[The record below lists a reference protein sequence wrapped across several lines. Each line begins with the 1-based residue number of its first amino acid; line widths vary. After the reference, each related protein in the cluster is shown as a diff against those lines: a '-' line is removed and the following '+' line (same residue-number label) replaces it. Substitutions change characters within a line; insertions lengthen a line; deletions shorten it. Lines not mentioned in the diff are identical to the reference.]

1 MAPDQTVPTYESAEA
16 LRRQGNYQMAAQ
28 SFEQLWQKSPSPSV
42 GWRWAFSLRKLGSL
56 DKAEQTIREVL
67 KKYSDDKFVVS
78 EFGWILYYREVKPGM
93 DENNL
98 GRVLHAA
105 NEIWQ
110 YKPTEL
116 LLAKLIMAVTKA
128 AGKRDKWDVVLE
140 WSGRVQPGQLD
151 IRANEFEGKQ
161 GMSDR
166 EVWYIRRSRALLE
179 LGQYEEARRVA
190 QAGLTEFPNELYLA
204 RTAALALAGAGD
216 ITGGVNELRPL
227 LHHPR
232 ADAYLKADLGEL
244 EFKLGNLEEAHRL
257 LCEAVLK
264 PQGDQYKLGYF
275 LTMAE
280 IALAK
285 QKPVS
290 AAESLA
296 LAKAVRQKEEWSIPT
311 KLTHLEQETRQMLE
325 AQGQSWPELP
335 KDLKSLSRIC
345 VERWRAE
352 SVVGLKR
359 VTGKVGRIT
368 PDKKYTFIHR
378 DNGEKPVFVL
388 LRDLPQGISEG
399 MKVDFALKPSFDR
412 KKNEESFQATDVRI
426 VK

>member
-1 MAPDQTVPTYESAEA
+1 
-16 LRRQGNYQMAAQ
+16 
-28 SFEQLWQKSPSPSV
+28 
-42 GWRWAFSLRKLGSL
+42 LGSL
-56 DKAEQTIREVL
+56 DKAERSIREVL
-67 KKYSDDKFVVS
+67 KKYSNDKFVVS
-78 EFGWILYYREVKPGM
+78 EFGWILYFRDVKPGM

-98 GRVLHAA
+98 GGVLHAA

-110 YKPTEL
+110 YKPADL
-116 LLAKLIMAVTKA
+116 LLAKLIMAVTKV

-179 LGQYEEARRVA
+179 LGQCEEARRVA
-190 QAGLTEFPNELYLA
+190 QAGLTEFPNGLFLA
-204 RTAALALAGAGD
+204 RTAALALAGSGD
-216 ITGGVNELRPL
+216 ITGGVSELRPL

-244 EFKLGNLEEAHRL
+244 EFKLGNFDEAHRL
-257 LCEAVLK
+257 LCEAVLN

-296 LAKAVRQKEEWSIPT
+296 LAKAVRQKEEWSIPA
-311 KLTHLEQETRQMLE
+311 KLTHLEQETCQMLK
-325 AQGQSWPELP
+325 AQGQSWPDLP
-335 KDLKSLSRIC
+335 KDIKSLSGLC
-345 VERWRAE
+345 AEHWKAE
-352 SVVGLKR
+352 SMVGLKR
-359 VTGKVGRIT
+359 ATGRVGRIS
-368 PDKKYTFIHR
+368 PDKKHTFIHR
-378 DNGEKPVFVL
+378 DDGEKPVFVL
-388 LRDLPQGISEG
+388 LRDLPKGLSEG

-412 KKNEESFQATDVRI
+412 KKNEESIQAVDVRLL
-426 VK
+426 KSQ

>member
-1 MAPDQTVPTYESAEA
+1 MTPDQTAPSYESAEA
-16 LRRQGNYQMAAQ
+16 LRKQSSYQMAAQ
-28 SFEQLWQKSPSPSV
+28 AFEQLWQNSPSPSV
-42 GWRWAFSLRKLGSL
+42 GWRWAFCLRKMGSL
-56 DKAEQTIREVL
+56 AKAEQTIREVL
-67 KKYSDDKFVVS
+67 KKFPGDKFVVS
-78 EFGWILYYREVKPGM
+78 EFGWALYFKEIKP
-93 DENNL
+93 DLEENNL
-98 GRVLHAA
+98 GKVLHAA

-116 LLAKLIMAVTKA
+116 LLAKLIMAVTKS
-128 AGKRDKWDVVLE
+128 AGKRGKWDVVLE
-140 WSGRVQPGQLD
+140 WSGRVQPNQLD
-151 IRANEFEGKQ
+151 VKANEFEGKQ

-166 EVWYIRRSRALLE
+166 EVWYIRRSHALLE
-179 LGQYEEARRVA
+179 LGQFEEARRIA
-190 QAGLTEFPNELYLA
+190 QAGLTEFPNELFLA
-204 RTAALALAGAGD
+204 RTAALALAGAGN

-244 EFKLGNLEEAHRL
+244 EFKLGNLDEAHRL
-257 LCEAVLK
+257 LCEAVLN

-296 LAKAVRQKEEWSIPT
+296 LAKAVRQKEEWSIPA
-311 KLTHLEQETRQMLE
+311 KLTYLEQATRQMLT

-335 KDLKSLSRIC
+335 KDIKSLSRLC
-345 VERWRAE
+345 AEHWKAE
-352 SVVGLKR
+352 SAVGLKR
-359 VTGKVGRIT
+359 VTGRVGRIT
-368 PDKKYTFIHR
+368 PDKKHTFIHR
-378 DNGEKPVFVL
+378 DDGEKPVFVL
-388 LRDLPQGISEG
+388 LRDLPKGFSEG

-412 KKNEESFQATDVRI
+412 KKNEESVQATDLII